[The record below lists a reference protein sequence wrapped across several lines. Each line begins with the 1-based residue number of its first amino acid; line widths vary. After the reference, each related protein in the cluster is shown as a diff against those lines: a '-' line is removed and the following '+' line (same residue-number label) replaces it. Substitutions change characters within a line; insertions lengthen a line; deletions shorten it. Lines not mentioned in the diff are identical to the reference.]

1 VLPEKYGAQA
11 GFAAVEYE
19 QADQPDA
26 WHWVAPEWKHV
37 APSAEV

>member
-19 QADQPDA
+19 QADQPEA
-26 WHWVAPEWKHV
+26 PHRVVPEW
-37 APSAEV
+37 